1 MGTSRGASR
10 TDDEI
15 EKIAHRIIMELETAS
30 SKNLS
35 DVHYA
40 KTILQLSD
48 LHYTNE
54 ILQEIG
60 SVSTGAESVI
70 EKKAV
75 IKVLLLSTW
84 SQRLYFIIRSFLMAI
99 ISTLITLSFVS
110 YYGTVDVT
118 FALIIGMVVFVASL
132 IITRFFDAQIVKAT
146 KSIIMHLGDH
156 RTVRDLIMNHF

>member
-1 MGTSRGASR
+1 MGTSRGASC

-54 ILQEIG
+54 ILQEIAN
-60 SVSTGAESVI
+60 VSTGSESVI
-70 EKKAV
+70 EKKSGDKG
-75 IKVLLLSTW
+75 IGK
-84 SQRLYFIIRSFLMAI
+84 SF
-99 ISTLITLSFVS
+99 
-110 YYGTVDVT
+110 
-118 FALIIGMVVFVASL
+118 
-132 IITRFFDAQIVKAT
+132 
-146 KSIIMHLGDH
+146 
-156 RTVRDLIMNHF
+156 DL